1 MGSILWFSK
10 IPLMKIF
17 DDHPNIEWMRV
28 YDIGHFIQREVACRI
43 VDAFSHYCVKVHQSQ
58 NWRTQVSCELEL
70 ECPIVTLTDRH
81 NPVQKPRK
89 NAANL

>member
-1 MGSILWFSK
+1 
-10 IPLMKIF
+10 MKIF
-17 DDHPNIEWMRV
+17 DNHPNFKWMHV
-28 YDIGHFIQREVACRI
+28 MFMILGTSFKENLP
-43 VDAFSHYCVKVHQSQ
+43 VDAFSDYCVNVYQSR
-58 NWRTQVSCELEL
+58 NWSCELELEL